1 MYFFLK
7 KSASG
12 QTLQLLEAY
21 RLRGSGSPRH
31 RVVISLGDLPVRA
44 AWYKPLAGLIT
55 RRLRGEL
62 NLADMKL
69 PPEALRQA
77 DDILLR
83 IERRN
88 REEPL
93 VLPATCQ
100 APPPLS
106 IPSTAAAVSAAPGDP
121 VENRPAPIPLSVV
134 NGVLLDQVEHTHDTA
149 LGPLLCALQAWDVL
163 GLPGLLQRLG
173 FNDAQMQAAAALVTS
188 RLHEPMSENA
198 LVNWLPFSSFPDLL
212 GPEVLRGGTD
222 RYYRT
227 GDKLFENAAVI
238 ERHLRERIGQHFG
251 LKRTILLYDLTN
263 FHFEGICAG
272 NPKARRGHNKQ
283 KRNDCPQVVVGL
295 VFDEHGFALAHSMF
309 SGNTNDA
316 KTLPEM
322 VKAMQG
328 LCKSDDLLDSITPT
342 VIMDGGLATDAN
354 KKLLRAHGYHF
365 LVNDKRTRR
374 GAWRQEFAA
383 DGFQPIAGRHPGQEV
398 LVRMIELPEQG
409 ERLLLCK
416 SAGRRGK
423 ELAIRS
429 SAELRLRSDL
439 EKLDKRLRAGKLKDE
454 NGAAQALGRLR
465 ERHSRVARYY
475 DLRLEKADGRLSLSW
490 IRDNERWGD
499 DDELTGNYI
508 LRTSRDDLSG
518 PEIWSLYMTLS
529 KAEEGFRL
537 VKGELGLRPNHHQK
551 DERVDTHAF
560 ITILA
565 YQLLRFILHSLEAK
579 GDYRSWRVLKRILLT
594 HCYATMNLPTTDG
607 WTLRIR
613 KPGVPEACQWDIYHA
628 LGIASLAGLPVAKD
642 ACQPAATGEFV
653 VTQKP
658 RL

>member
-44 AWYKPLAGLIT
+44 AWYKPLAGVIT

-62 NLADMKL
+62 NLADLKL

-93 VLPATCQ
+93 VLPVACQ

-106 IPSTAAAVSAAPGDP
+106 VPSPAAAVPAAPGDP

-263 FHFEGICAG
+263 FHFEGVCAG

-295 VFDEHGFALAHSMF
+295 VFDEYGFALAHCMF

-328 LCKSDDLLDSITPT
+328 LCKSDDLLDAITPT

-383 DGFQPIAGRHPGQEV
+383 DGFLPIAGRHPGQEV
-398 LVRMIELPEQG
+398 QVRMIELPEQG

-416 SAGRRGK
+416 SEGRRGK

-454 NGAAQALGRLR
+454 DGAAQALGRLR

-490 IRDNERWGD
+490 TRDNERWGG
-499 DDELTGNYI
+499 DDELAGNYI

-551 DERVDTHAF
+551 DERVDTHTF

-594 HCYATMNLPTTDG
+594 HCYATMNLPTADG

-642 ACQPAATGEFV
+642 ACQPAAPGEFV
-653 VTQKP
+653 VTRKT
-658 RL
+658 RR